1 MIILIIIMIVLVIII
16 VMIMI
21 IIIIIFVP
29 AKRATCW
36 QRNARDRAT
45 GHRHYTRC
53 CCAGGCAHFSLT
65 AASSSSTPI
74 SFGCFRK
81 LSSVA
86 HFHFCNTRGLSSDGC
101 WWHSK
106 FQPSGSPRVFTGYV
120 MTHALPG
127 LGSHRCSNSWAHII
141 RGISQVLFGQE
152 GLLLSFP
159 TWQNNLGGMGGD
171 CWRGGGGANSL
182 CSVGCDRI

>member
-1 MIILIIIMIVLVIII
+1 MPATELPDIVIT
-16 VMIMI
+16 
-21 IIIIIFVP
+21 P
-29 AKRATCW
+29 
-36 QRNARDRAT
+36 
-45 GHRHYTRC
+45 G
-53 CCAGGCAHFSLT
+53 AGGCAHFSLT

-74 SFGCFRK
+74 LFGCFRK

-86 HFHFCNTRGLSSDGC
+86 HFHFCYTRGLSSDGC

-159 TWQNNLGGMGGD
+159 TWQNNLGGMGEAAGEGGRREFLVLGGLWSDLSYSGD
-171 CWRGGGGANSL
+171 QAAWKAKQWWWWWNYNN
-182 CSVGCDRI
+182 DINNMF